1 MRMYNLLLRLYPA
14 SFRNEYGIE
23 MRAVFARRRRE
34 AAGSLALAAMWPGI
48 ILEVASNASLVHLD
62 ILKQDVAYTARVLRR
77 TPGFAVTA
85 IVIVALGVG
94 ATTAAF
100 SITDFVLLR
109 PLPFAEPDRLVTL
122 WEHMPTFRNNLSPA
136 NFRDWTSASTSFE
149 RAGIYHFQLAS
160 MTGSGDPARVEGAIL
175 SADVLR
181 ILGVSPL
188 MGRTFADSDDR
199 TGAPG
204 TLLLG
209 YRFWQTQFGGD
220 PNVIG
225 RKVLMDDEPFT
236 VIGVMPREFS
246 FPAAE
251 WSSFWMPLRLSER
264 ESSDRGNHSFNGVA
278 RLRRGVTL
286 EQARAEMDVIT
297 ARSRQEHP
305 AENKDASA
313 DVLRFSDEV
322 PEQSRVMLYALGGA
336 SACVLLIACA
346 NLANLLLARALGR
359 RRELAVRT
367 AIGAGRERMIR
378 QLMTESLLLAV
389 MGGALGVLVAYAGV
403 PLLNQLVPVAL
414 PLAVSPT
421 VDVRVL
427 LFAMTLTIVTGLTFG
442 LAPVMRVGG
451 DASLTGLRE
460 GTRAGGGQKEGA
472 RSALVVIEII
482 ASVVLLVSA
491 GLLLR
496 ALLNVR
502 SVEPGF
508 RPEGVL
514 TMQTPLP
521 MPKYAKTP
529 TREAFYSHVLTGLRA
544 LPGVTDAA
552 FVSYLPMGRMR
563 GGVWSVAVDGQPV
576 VPHGDSAYLR
586 YVTPGYFATIGTP
599 LLSGRDVAGSD
610 AADRQF
616 VAVVSESFVK
626 RYWPKETIAS
636 VIGRPISFASYDR
649 TVVGVVGDI
658 RMRGLESD
666 AAPQVYLPSAQGGDR
681 AILGFVP
688 RGLVVRSSMP
698 PESLV
703 ASIRAIVREADPMMP
718 VAEVNPMTAI
728 VERDTASRSTQ
739 VRVLSVFA
747 LIAFVLAAVGIHGL
761 LSFAVS
767 QRVQEI
773 GVRRALGAQS
783 GDILSM
789 IVWRGVM
796 LAIAGIVPGVLLAY
810 AAGRSMEA
818 LLAGVRPTDGVTLA
832 AAIALSFLMTVLGT
846 VAPTVRA
853 LRVDPMT
860 ALRAE

>member
-1 MRMYNLLLRLYPA
+1 MRVYDLLLRLYPA
-14 SFRNEYGIE
+14 SFRNEYGDE
-23 MRAVFARRRRE
+23 MRPLFARRR
-34 AAGSLALAAMWPGI
+34 AQATGLGI
-48 ILEVASNASLVHLD
+48 VTLWLGTIGEVVANAIAVHVD
-62 ILKQDVAYTARVLRR
+62 ILKQDVSYTGRVLRR
-77 TPGFAVTA
+77 SRGFAITA
-85 IVIVALGVG
+85 VLIVALGVG

-109 PLPFAEPDRLVTL
+109 PLPFPEPDRIVTL
-122 WEHMPTFRNNLSPA
+122 WEHMPKFRNNLSPA
-136 NFRDWTSASTSFE
+136 NFRDWTGASISFE
-149 RAGIYHFQLAS
+149 RAGMYHPQLS
-160 MTGSGDPARVEGAIL
+160 SLTGTGDPIRVEGASV

-188 MGRTFADSDDR
+188 LGRTFADTDDGA
-199 TGAPG
+199 GAPG

-220 PNVIG
+220 PNVVG

-264 ESSDRGNHSFNGVA
+264 ESSDRSNHSFNGIA

-322 PEQSRVMLYALGGA
+322 PEQSRLMLYALGGA

-403 PLLNQLVPVAL
+403 PLLNQLVPVTL
-414 PLAVSPT
+414 PLAVTPT
-421 VDVRVL
+421 VDLRVL
-427 LFAMTLTIVTGLTFG
+427 LFAMTLTIVTGLAFG

-460 GTRAGGGQKEGA
+460 GARSGGGQKEGA
-472 RSALVVIEII
+472 RSALVVVEII

-502 SVEPGF
+502 SVDPGF
-508 RPEGVL
+508 RAEGVL

-529 TREAFYSHVLTGLRA
+529 TREAFYTHVLTGLRA
-544 LPGVTDAA
+544 LPGVTNAA
-552 FVSYLPMGRMR
+552 FVSFLPMGRMR

-599 LLSGRDVAGSD
+599 LRSGRDVAGSD

-616 VAVVSESFVK
+616 VAIVSESFVR
-626 RYWPKETIAS
+626 RYWPKETMTS
-636 VIGRPISFASYDR
+636 VLGRSISFASYDR

-666 AAPQVYLPSAQGGDR
+666 ASPQVYLPSAQGGDR

-688 RGLVVRSSMP
+688 RGLVVRSTMP
-698 PESLV
+698 PESLT

-739 VRVLSVFA
+739 VRVLGVFA
-747 LIAFVLAAVGIHGL
+747 LIAFVLAAIGIHGL

-773 GVRRALGAQS
+773 GVRVALGARS
-783 GDILSM
+783 SDILSM
-789 IVWRGVM
+789 VMWRGAI

-818 LLAGVRPTDGVTLA
+818 LLAGVKPADGPTLA
-832 AAIALSFLMTVLGT
+832 AAVALAFLMTILGT
-846 VAPTVRA
+846 LAPTLRA
-853 LRVDPMT
+853 LRVDPIT

>member
-1 MRMYNLLLRLYPA
+1 MRPL
-14 SFRNEYGIE
+14 FE
-23 MRAVFARRRRE
+23 RRRAQAR
-34 AAGSLALAAMWPGI
+34 GVGIVALWVSTIG
-48 ILEVASNASLVHLD
+48 EVVANAVAVHVD
-62 ILKQDVAYTARVLRR
+62 ILKQDVSYTGRVLRR
-77 TPGFAVTA
+77 SPGFAITA
-85 IVIVALGVG
+85 VLIVALGVG

-100 SITDFVLLR
+100 SIADFVLLR
-109 PLPFAEPDRLVTL
+109 PLPFPEPDRIVTL
-122 WEHMPTFRNNLSPA
+122 WEHMPKFRNNLSPA

-149 RAGIYHFQLAS
+149 RAGMYHPQLS
-160 MTGSGDPARVEGAIL
+160 SLTGTGDPIRVEGASV

-188 MGRTFADSDDR
+188 IGRTFADTDDGA
-199 TGAPG
+199 GAPG

-209 YRFWQTQFGGD
+209 YRLWQMQFGGD

-225 RKVLMDDEPFT
+225 RKVLMNDEPFT
-236 VIGVMPREFS
+236 VIGVMPREFR

-264 ESSDRGNHSFNGVA
+264 ESSDRGNHSFNAVA
-278 RLRRGVTL
+278 RLRRGVSL
-286 EQARAEMDVIT
+286 EQARVEMDVIT

-322 PEQSRVMLYALGGA
+322 PEQSRLMLYALGGA

-367 AIGAGRERMIR
+367 AIGAGHERMIR
-378 QLMTESLLLAV
+378 QLMTESLLLAI

-403 PLLNQLVPVAL
+403 PLLNQLVPVTL
-414 PLAVSPT
+414 PVATTPS
-421 VDVRVL
+421 VDVRVM
-427 LFAMTLTIVTGLTFG
+427 LFAITLTIVTGLTFG
-442 LAPVMRVGG
+442 LAPVMRFGG
-451 DASLTGLRE
+451 DANLAGLRE
-460 GTRAGGGQKEGA
+460 GARSGGGQKEGA
-472 RSALVVIEII
+472 RSALVVVEIA

-502 SVEPGF
+502 SVDPGF
-508 RPEGVL
+508 HAEGVL

-521 MPKYAKTP
+521 MPKYAGTS
-529 TREAFYSHVLTGLRA
+529 TREAFYTQLLTGLHA
-544 LPGVTDAA
+544 LPGVTNAA
-552 FVSYLPMGRMR
+552 LVSYLPMGRMR

-576 VPHGDSAYLR
+576 MPHGDSAYLR

-599 LLSGRDVAGSD
+599 LLSGRDIAASD

-616 VAVVSESFVK
+616 VAVISESFVK
-626 RYWPKETIAS
+626 RYWPNETIAS
-636 VIGRPISFASYDR
+636 VIGRRINFAGYDR
-649 TVVGVVGDI
+649 AVVGVVGDI

-666 AAPQVYLPSAQGGDR
+666 AAPQTYLPSPQIGDR
-681 AILGFVP
+681 PIPSLSVILGFVP
-688 RGLVVRSSMP
+688 RALVVRSTLP
-698 PESLV
+698 PESLT
-703 ASIRAIVREADPMMP
+703 ASIRAIVRNADPMMP
-718 VAEVNPMTAI
+718 VAEVNPLTTL
-728 VERDTASRSTQ
+728 VDRDTASRSTQ
-739 VRVLSVFA
+739 VRVLGAFA
-747 LIAFVLAAVGIHGL
+747 LIAFVLAAIGIHGV

-773 GVRRALGAQS
+773 GVRLALGAQS
-783 GDILSM
+783 SDILSM
-789 IVWRGVM
+789 IVRRGAL

-818 LLAGVRPTDGVTLA
+818 LLAGVRPADGVTLG

-846 VAPTVRA
+846 LAPTVRA

>member
-1 MRMYNLLLRLYPA
+1 MRVYDLLLRLYPA
-14 SFRNEYGIE
+14 SFRNEYGDE
-23 MRAVFARRRRE
+23 MRPLFARRR
-34 AAGSLALAAMWPGI
+34 AQATGLGI
-48 ILEVASNASLVHLD
+48 VTLWLGTIGEVVANAIAVHVD
-62 ILKQDVAYTARVLRR
+62 ILKQDVSYTGRVLRR
-77 TPGFAVTA
+77 SRGFAITA
-85 IVIVALGVG
+85 VLIVALGVG

-109 PLPFAEPDRLVTL
+109 PLPFPEPDRIVTL
-122 WEHMPTFRNNLSPA
+122 WEHMPKFRNNLSPA
-136 NFRDWTSASTSFE
+136 NFRDWTGASISFE
-149 RAGIYHFQLAS
+149 HAGMYHPQLS
-160 MTGSGDPARVEGAIL
+160 SLTGTGDPIRVEGASV

-188 MGRTFADSDDR
+188 LGRTFADTDDGA
-199 TGAPG
+199 GAPG

-220 PNVIG
+220 PNVVG

-264 ESSDRGNHSFNGVA
+264 ESSDRSNHSFNGIA

-322 PEQSRVMLYALGGA
+322 PEQSRLMLYALGGA

-403 PLLNQLVPVAL
+403 PLLNQLVPVTL
-414 PLAVSPT
+414 PLAVTPT
-421 VDVRVL
+421 VDLRVL
-427 LFAMTLTIVTGLTFG
+427 LFAMTLTIVTGLAFG

-460 GTRAGGGQKEGA
+460 GARSGGGQKEGA
-472 RSALVVIEII
+472 RSALVVVEII

-502 SVEPGF
+502 SVDPGF
-508 RPEGVL
+508 RAEGVL

-529 TREAFYSHVLTGLRA
+529 TREAFYTHVLTGLRA
-544 LPGVTDAA
+544 LPGVTNAA
-552 FVSYLPMGRMR
+552 FVSFLPMGRMR

-599 LLSGRDVAGSD
+599 LRSGRDVAGSD

-616 VAVVSESFVK
+616 VAIVSESFVR
-626 RYWPKETIAS
+626 RYWPKETMTS
-636 VIGRPISFASYDR
+636 VLGRSISFASYDR

-666 AAPQVYLPSAQGGDR
+666 ASPQVYLPSAQGGDR

-688 RGLVVRSSMP
+688 RGLVVRSTMP
-698 PESLV
+698 PESLT

-739 VRVLSVFA
+739 VRVLGVFA
-747 LIAFVLAAVGIHGL
+747 LIAFVLAAIGIHGL

-773 GVRRALGAQS
+773 GVRVALGARS
-783 GDILSM
+783 SDILSM
-789 IVWRGVM
+789 VMWRGAI

-818 LLAGVRPTDGVTLA
+818 LLAGVKPADGPTLA
-832 AAIALSFLMTVLGT
+832 AAVALAFLMTVLGT
-846 VAPTVRA
+846 LAPTLRA
-853 LRVDPMT
+853 LRVDPIT

>member
-1 MRMYNLLLRLYPA
+1 MRVYDLLLRLYPA
-14 SFRNEYGIE
+14 SFRNEYGDE
-23 MRAVFARRRRE
+23 MRPLFARRR
-34 AAGSLALAAMWPGI
+34 AQASGLGI
-48 ILEVASNASLVHLD
+48 VTLWLGTIGEVVANAIAVHVD
-62 ILKQDVAYTARVLRR
+62 ILKQDVSYTGRVLRR
-77 TPGFAVTA
+77 SRGFAITA
-85 IVIVALGVG
+85 VLIVALGVG

-109 PLPFAEPDRLVTL
+109 PLPFPEPDRIVTL
-122 WEHMPTFRNNLSPA
+122 WEHMPKFRNNLSPA
-136 NFRDWTSASTSFE
+136 NFRDWTGASTSFE
-149 RAGIYHFQLAS
+149 RAGMYHPQLS
-160 MTGSGDPARVEGAIL
+160 SLTGTGDPIRVEGASV

-188 MGRTFADSDDR
+188 LGRTFADTDDGAR
-199 TGAPG
+199 APG

-220 PNVIG
+220 PNVVG

-236 VIGVMPREFS
+236 VIGVMPRAFS

-264 ESSDRGNHSFNGVA
+264 ESSDRSNHSFNGIA

-322 PEQSRVMLYALGGA
+322 PEQSRLMLYALGGA

-403 PLLNQLVPVAL
+403 PLLNQLVPVTL
-414 PLAVSPT
+414 PLAVTPT
-421 VDVRVL
+421 VDLRVL
-427 LFAMTLTIVTGLTFG
+427 LFAMTLTIVTGVTFG

-460 GTRAGGGQKEGA
+460 GARSGGGQKEGA
-472 RSALVVIEII
+472 RSALVVVEII

-502 SVEPGF
+502 SVDPGF
-508 RPEGVL
+508 RAEGVL

-544 LPGVTDAA
+544 LPGVTNAA

-576 VPHGDSAYLR
+576 LPHGDSAYLR

-599 LLSGRDVAGSD
+599 LRSGRDVAGSD

-688 RGLVVRSSMP
+688 RGLVVRSSIP
-698 PESLV
+698 PESLT

-728 VERDTASRSTQ
+728 VDRDTASRSTQ
-739 VRVLSVFA
+739 VRVLGAFA
-747 LIAFVLAAVGIHGL
+747 LIAFVLAAIGIHGL

-773 GVRRALGAQS
+773 GVRLALGARS
-783 GDILSM
+783 SDILSM
-789 IVWRGVM
+789 VMRRGAI

-818 LLAGVRPTDGVTLA
+818 LLAGVKPADGPTLA
-832 AAIALSFLMTVLGT
+832 AAVALAFLMTVLGT
-846 VAPTVRA
+846 LAPTLRA
-853 LRVDPMT
+853 LRVDPIT

>member
-1 MRMYNLLLRLYPA
+1 MA
-14 SFRNEYGIE
+14 
-23 MRAVFARRRRE
+23 
-34 AAGSLALAAMWPGI
+34 
-48 ILEVASNASLVHLD
+48 
-62 ILKQDVAYTARVLRR
+62 
-77 TPGFAVTA
+77 
-85 IVIVALGVG
+85 
-94 ATTAAF
+94 
-100 SITDFVLLR
+100 
-109 PLPFAEPDRLVTL
+109 PD
-122 WEHMPTFRNNLSPA
+122 
-136 NFRDWTSASTSFE
+136 
-149 RAGIYHFQLAS
+149 
-160 MTGSGDPARVEGAIL
+160 
-175 SADVLR
+175 
-181 ILGVSPL
+181 
-188 MGRTFADSDDR
+188 
-199 TGAPG
+199 APG

-264 ESSDRGNHSFNGVA
+264 ESSDRSNHSFNGVA

-286 EQARAEMDVIT
+286 EQARAEMDVIA

-322 PEQSRVMLYALGGA
+322 PEQSRLMLYALGGA

-403 PLLNQLVPVAL
+403 PLLNQLVPVTL
-414 PLAVSPT
+414 PLAVTPT
-421 VDVRVL
+421 VDMRVL

-460 GTRAGGGQKEGA
+460 GARSGGGQKEGA
-472 RSALVVIEII
+472 RSALVVVEII

-502 SVEPGF
+502 SVDPGF
-508 RPEGVL
+508 RAEGVL

-529 TREAFYSHVLTGLRA
+529 TREAFYAHVLTGLRA

-599 LLSGRDVAGSD
+599 LRSGRDVAGSD

-636 VIGRPISFASYDR
+636 VIGRHISFASYDR

-666 AAPQVYLPSAQGGDR
+666 AAPQVYLPSAQGRRSGDSRLRAARSGGAIDDAAGEPHCIDPRDRARGGSDDAGRRSESPDRDRRARYRVAIDAGARAGRVRADCVRVGRDRHPRPPVVRGVAACAGDR
-681 AILGFVP
+681 
-688 RGLVVRSSMP
+688 RP
-698 PESLV
+698 PG
-703 ASIRAIVREADPMMP
+703 ARR
-718 VAEVNPMTAI
+718 
-728 VERDTASRSTQ
+728 
-739 VRVLSVFA
+739 
-747 LIAFVLAAVGIHGL
+747 AVGRHPVDDRL
-761 LSFAVS
+761 A
-767 QRVQEI
+767 
-773 GVRRALGAQS
+773 RRSARDRRRSCPACCS
-783 GDILSM
+783 
-789 IVWRGVM
+789 
-796 LAIAGIVPGVLLAY
+796 PTPP
-810 AAGRSMEA
+810 GRSMEA
-818 LLAGVRPTDGVTLA
+818 LLAGVRPADGVTLA
-832 AAIALSFLMTVLGT
+832 AAD
-846 VAPTVRA
+846 RA
-853 LRVDPMT
+853 LVPDDRARHARADGPRAARRSDDGAAGRMTQGPTRVSAPGGHT
-860 ALRAE
+860 GPPSLTGGRAPPSKRDHAPGSAAGPSRHAPRPCSARR

>member
-1 MRMYNLLLRLYPA
+1 MRVYDLLLRLYPA
-14 SFRNEYGIE
+14 SFRNEYGDE
-23 MRAVFARRRRE
+23 MRPLFARRR
-34 AAGSLALAAMWPGI
+34 AQATGLGI
-48 ILEVASNASLVHLD
+48 VTLWLGTIGEVVANAIAVHVD
-62 ILKQDVAYTARVLRR
+62 ILKQDVSYTGRVLRR
-77 TPGFAVTA
+77 SRGFAITA
-85 IVIVALGVG
+85 VLIVALGVG

-109 PLPFAEPDRLVTL
+109 PLPFPEPDRIVTL
-122 WEHMPTFRNNLSPA
+122 WEHMPKFRNNLSPA
-136 NFRDWTSASTSFE
+136 NFRDWTGASISFE
-149 RAGIYHFQLAS
+149 RAGMYHPQLS
-160 MTGSGDPARVEGAIL
+160 SLTGTGDPIRVEGASV

-188 MGRTFADSDDR
+188 LGRTFADTDDGA
-199 TGAPG
+199 GAPG

-220 PNVIG
+220 PNVVG

-264 ESSDRGNHSFNGVA
+264 ESSDRSNHSFNGIA

-322 PEQSRVMLYALGGA
+322 PEQSRLMLYALGGA

-403 PLLNQLVPVAL
+403 PLLNQLVPVTL
-414 PLAVSPT
+414 PLAVTPT
-421 VDVRVL
+421 VDLRVL
-427 LFAMTLTIVTGLTFG
+427 LFAMTLTIVTGLAFG

-460 GTRAGGGQKEGA
+460 GARSGGGQKEGA
-472 RSALVVIEII
+472 RSALVVVEII

-502 SVEPGF
+502 SVDPGF
-508 RPEGVL
+508 RAEGVL

-529 TREAFYSHVLTGLRA
+529 TREAFYTHVLTGLRA
-544 LPGVTDAA
+544 LPGVTNAA
-552 FVSYLPMGRMR
+552 FVSFLPMGRMR

-599 LLSGRDVAGSD
+599 LRSGRDVAGSD

-616 VAVVSESFVK
+616 VAIVSESFVR
-626 RYWPKETIAS
+626 RYWPKETMTS
-636 VIGRPISFASYDR
+636 VLGRSISFASYDR

-666 AAPQVYLPSAQGGDR
+666 ASPQVYLPSAQGGDR

-688 RGLVVRSSMP
+688 RGLVVRSTMP
-698 PESLV
+698 PESLT

-739 VRVLSVFA
+739 VRVLGVFA
-747 LIAFVLAAVGIHGL
+747 LIAFVLAAIGIHGL

-773 GVRRALGAQS
+773 GVRVALGARS
-783 GDILSM
+783 SDILSM
-789 IVWRGVM
+789 VMWRGAI

-818 LLAGVRPTDGVTLA
+818 LLAGVKPADGPTLA
-832 AAIALSFLMTVLGT
+832 AAVALAFLMTVLGT
-846 VAPTVRA
+846 LAPTLRA
-853 LRVDPMT
+853 LRVDPIT